1 MKRRMFVASV
11 AASGASLALAEPGL
25 AQTASGT
32 ATPMTETGESTP
44 RSGYAPVNGLQ
55 MYYEIH
61 GSGETPPSGGG
72 GLGGEVPVVLLQG
85 SYMST
90 GAMEFLLSGL
100 AETRQVIATDF
111 QGHGRT
117 ADIDRPLTYEQMA
130 ADVAGLIEHL
140 GIEQADIVGYSMGGA
155 VGLRLAIDRPEL
167 VRKLVAISAHFRL
180 DSLYP
185 EILAGIAQVTP
196 EIMMG
201 TPWYEEYYAPVA
213 PRPEDFPILVEKLKE
228 LDATEFDWSQEID
241 AIAAPTLLI
250 YGDADVIQ
258 PEYMVELFQLLGGG
272 VPGDLTGLPKPRLAI
287 LPSTTHVGVMNRAGW
302 LLPMVTEFLDEPMPE
317 AG

>member
-1 MKRRMFVASV
+1 MKRRTFVASV
-11 AASGASLALAEPGL
+11 AASGASLARAESGL
-25 AQTASGT
+25 AQTDSGT
-32 ATPMTETGESTP
+32 ATPVTEASKTAP
-44 RSGYAPVNGLQ
+44 QSGYAPVNDLQ

-61 GSGETPPSGGG
+61 GSGG
-72 GLGGEVPVVLLQG
+72 VPIVLLQG

-90 GAMEFLLSGL
+90 GAMAFLLSGL
-100 AETRQVIATDF
+100 ARTRQVIATDF

-117 ADIDRPLTYEQMA
+117 ADVDRPLTYEQMA
-130 ADVAGLIEHL
+130 DDVAALMEHL
-140 GIEQADIVGYSMGGA
+140 GIAQADVVGYSMGGA
-155 VGLRLAIDRPEL
+155 TGLRLAIDRPEL

-180 DSLYP
+180 DSIYP
-185 EILAGIAQVTP
+185 EVLAGIAEVTP

-250 YGDADVIQ
+250 YGDADVIR
-258 PEYMVELFQLLGGG
+258 PEYMAELFRLLGGG
-272 VPGDLTGLPKPRLAI
+272 VPGDLTGLPKARLAI

-302 LLPMVTEFLDEPMPE
+302 LLPMITEFLDEPMPE
-317 AG
+317 EG

>member
-1 MKRRMFVASV
+1 MKRRTFVASV
-11 AASGASLALAEPGL
+11 AASGGSLALAESGL
-25 AQTASGT
+25 AQTDAGT
-32 ATPMTETGESTP
+32 ATPVTEASETTP
-44 RSGYAPVNGLQ
+44 QSGYAPVNDLQ

-61 GSGETPPSGGG
+61 GSGG
-72 GLGGEVPVVLLQG
+72 VPIVLLQG

-90 GAMEFLLSGL
+90 GAMAFLLSGL
-100 AETRQVIATDF
+100 ARTRQVIATDF

-117 ADIDRPLTYEQMA
+117 ADVDRPLTYEQMA
-130 ADVAGLIEHL
+130 DDVAGLMAHL
-140 GIEQADIVGYSMGGA
+140 GIAQADIVGYSMGGA
-155 VGLRLAIDRPEL
+155 TALRLAIDRPEL

-180 DSLYP
+180 DSIYP
-185 EILAGIAQVTP
+185 EVLAGIAEVTP

-250 YGDADVIQ
+250 YGDADVIR
-258 PEYMVELFQLLGGG
+258 PEYMAELFRLLGGG
-272 VPGDLTGLPKPRLAI
+272 VPGDLTGLPKARLAI
-287 LPSTTHVGVMNRAGW
+287 LPSTTHVGIMNRADW
-302 LLPMVTEFLDEPMPE
+302 LLPMITEFLDEPMPE
-317 AG
+317 EG

>member
-1 MKRRMFVASV
+1 MKRRTFVASV
-11 AASGASLALAEPGL
+11 VASGASLALAESGL
-25 AQTASGT
+25 AQTDSGT
-32 ATPMTETGESTP
+32 ATPVTEASETTP
-44 RSGYAPVNGLQ
+44 QSGYAPVNDLR

-61 GSGETPPSGGG
+61 GSGG
-72 GLGGEVPVVLLQG
+72 VPIVLLQG

-100 AETRQVIATDF
+100 ATTRQVIATDF

-117 ADIDRPLTYEQMA
+117 ADVDRPLTYEQMA
-130 ADVAGLIEHL
+130 DDVAALMEHLDITQADV
-140 GIEQADIVGYSMGGA
+140 VGYSMGGA
-155 VGLRLAIDRPEL
+155 TGLRLAMDRPEL
-167 VRKLVAISAHFRL
+167 VRKLVAISAHYRL
-180 DSLYP
+180 DSIYP
-185 EILAGIAQVTP
+185 EVLAGIAEVTP

-213 PRPEDFPILVEKLKE
+213 PRPEDFPVLVEKLKE
-228 LDATEFDWSQEID
+228 LDATEFDWSQEIE

-258 PEYMVELFQLLGGG
+258 PEPMVELFRLLGGG
-272 VPGDLTGLPKPRLAI
+272 VPGDLTGLPKARLAI
-287 LPSTTHVGVMNRAGW
+287 LPSTTHVGIMNRADW
-302 LLPMVTEFLDEPMPE
+302 LLPMFTEFLDEPMPE